1 MTDTIPEP
9 PATIEEARATKLE
22 VEKRISEI
30 LRNYQ
35 RLHGVRITSIDAV
48 LFSSAQLGEHLSS
61 VALTVEI

>member
-1 MTDTIPEP
+1 MTDTTPEP

-35 RLHGVRITSIDAV
+35 RQYGVRISGVDGFTSERDGHV
-48 LFSSAQLGEHLSS
+48 TGVRLR
-61 VALTVEI
+61 VEL